1 MKVSPIFCAFLNGH
15 AMKNACIPTRFGREF
30 SAADIGSEYSSYGI
44 WIPFSKAYIL
54 AKPPKDG
61 AAKPNGSNAFPTEK
75 V

>member
-1 MKVSPIFCAFLNGH
+1 MKVSPIFCAFLNGR
-15 AMKNACIPTRFGREF
+15 AMKKACISMRFSREY
-30 SAADIGSEYSSYGI
+30 SAADISSEYSSYGI

>member
-15 AMKNACIPTRFGREF
+15 AMKKACISMRFGREY
-30 SAADIGSEYSSYGI
+30 SATDIGSEYSSYGI

-61 AAKPNGSNAFPTEK
+61 GSNAFPTEK

>member
-15 AMKNACIPTRFGREF
+15 AMKKACISMRFGREN
-30 SAADIGSEYSSYGI
+30 SAADIDSEYSSYGI

>member
-1 MKVSPIFCAFLNGH
+1 MKVSPIFCAFLNGR
-15 AMKNACIPTRFGREF
+15 AMKKAFISMRFGREY

>member
-15 AMKNACIPTRFGREF
+15 AMKNACISTRFGREF

-44 WIPFSKAYIL
+44 WIPFSNAYIL